1 MSVSVC
7 GVQVPCVYCLMCSM
21 MMSLCLTSHS
31 YSVSVC
37 LSVCLY
43 VCLYVCV
50 CVWSVGALRA
60 LFDVLYD
67 DELVSEESFLQWR
80 DNSHD
85 GEQTGHGVAILSVDQ
100 FYKWL
105 EEDTTS

>member
-1 MSVSVC
+1 M
-7 GVQVPCVYCLMCSM
+7 YL
-21 MMSLCLTSHS
+21 
-31 YSVSVC
+31 
-37 LSVCLY
+37 
-43 VCLYVCV
+43 
-50 CVWSVGALRA
+50 CVWSLGALRV

-67 DELVSEESFLQWR
+67 DELVSEESFLSWR

-85 GEQTGHGVAILSVDQ
+85 GEQTGRGVAILSVDQ